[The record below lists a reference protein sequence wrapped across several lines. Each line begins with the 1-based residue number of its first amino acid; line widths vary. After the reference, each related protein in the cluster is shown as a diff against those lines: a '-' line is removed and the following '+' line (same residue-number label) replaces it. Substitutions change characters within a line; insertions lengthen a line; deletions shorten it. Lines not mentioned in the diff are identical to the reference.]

1 MITFNTTDYVSRDA
15 LDRAVI
21 REVGTDTTMKSK
33 NDYVIVGTLSDLKR
47 LHLSEDMNVY
57 GVRITANEEE

>member
-1 MITFNTTDYVSRDA
+1 MITFNTSDYSSRDA

-47 LHLSEDMNVY
+47 LHLSDDMSIY
-57 GVRITANEEE
+57 GVKITANEEE